1 MNNTEW
7 LFFSFTLSARNQA
20 GRMRVWRRLGGL
32 GAVIVRGALYALPRR
47 EALREQL
54 AWLAREVEGLGGEA
68 LFLESGP
75 PANLDGEALARL
87 FTQAREEDWQALE
100 NDILPLL
107 DQARARAAD
116 PSAVQALR
124 KLARRAE
131 ALEAIDYFPGPRG
144 ARAAALLEELK
155 ALHAP
160 GGEGPVHGIAPLRP
174 GDYQGLEWI
183 TRERPYIDRL
193 ASIWLVRRFIDP
205 GARLAFVPEAA
216 PCPPR
221 PGAVRFD
228 MDQAEFTHTG
238 PLTTFETLCAAFGL
252 EARIPAR
259 LRETIRAIDLDGPDS
274 GPPEAVGVK
283 RLLDGLCRVSDN
295 DLERVRRALDLF
307 DALQASHDN
316 PASKH

>member
-1 MNNTEW
+1 MNNTKW
-7 LFFSFTLSARNQA
+7 LYFSFTLSARNQA

-47 EALREQL
+47 PDLREQL

-100 NDILPLL
+100 NDILHLL
-107 DQARARAAD
+107 DQARAGAAD
-116 PSAVQALR
+116 PAAGQALR

-131 ALEAIDYFPGPRG
+131 AIEAIDYFPGPRG
-144 ARAAALLEELK
+144 ARAAALLEELR

-160 GGEGPVHGIAPLRP
+160 DGGGPAHGIARCRAQ
-174 GDYQGLEWI
+174 DFQGLEWI

-193 ASIWLVRRFIDP
+193 ASFWLVRRFLDAE
-205 GARLAFVPEAA
+205 ARILFVPEAA

-221 PGAVRFD
+221 AGAVRFD
-228 MDQAEFTHTG
+228 MEQAEFTHTG

-252 EARIPAR
+252 EGRIPAR
-259 LRETIRAIDLDGPDS
+259 LRETIRSIDLDGPDS

-283 RLLDGLCRVSDN
+283 RLLDGLLRISAD
-295 DLERVRRALDLF
+295 DQERVRRALDLF
-307 DALQASHDN
+307 DALLASHE
-316 PASKH
+316 PSKGD